1 MYAHKV
7 VMQVTTPLLF
17 KLIPAVVRLGVLLRW
32 FSPDI
37 PNEVIKIDLSILIFS
52 HRITCLN
59 FCGVIIEF

>member
-1 MYAHKV
+1 MYAHKI

-37 PNEVIKIDLSILIFS
+37 PNEVIKIDFSYSLSESPALIS
-52 HRITCLN
+52 VEL
-59 FCGVIIEF
+59 